1 MPLPED
7 LSDPRERIRKIRE
20 LKKKMEEEDKR
31 QINQTDTDCGLM
43 KTRKGFE
50 ASTTVRQLLIPK
62 VR

>member
-1 MPLPED
+1 
-7 LSDPRERIRKIRE
+7 
-20 LKKKMEEEDKR
+20 MEEEDKR